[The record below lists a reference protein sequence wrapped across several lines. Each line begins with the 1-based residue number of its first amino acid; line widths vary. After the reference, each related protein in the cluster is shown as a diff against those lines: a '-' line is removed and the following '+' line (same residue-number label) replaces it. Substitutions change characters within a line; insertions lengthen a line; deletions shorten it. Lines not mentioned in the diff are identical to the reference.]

1 MANQLQTNLELISKE
16 KTEKIIPENIKKDVQ
31 IFDVTGSLEGLSF
44 NVYMQNSEP
53 INKDGIWIKNN
64 SKLAGAKFYN
74 YTTVTGEFLEASKF
88 NFLKRTEG
96 ATSGIGIIDG
106 YMYITDAAGTNS
118 VKINLNTKVISNIN
132 VIGHSANYLLGSCVY
147 NSKLYVFTY
156 GGTSSSGND
165 HTLRA
170 YCYDSVSDIMTYVS
184 SASINRD
191 DYTFSSGQRR
201 GVYVYEK
208 KAYIFSLS
216 TDSYIGGK
224 NVAYTTFDLET
235 NKFGSLMKVSKFI
248 DSPSTICGYGNH
260 VYWAEPT
267 FYSGYLG
274 GKFCEMNLLDNTLTE
289 YDLGRGSGLGNLSPY
304 AVNEDIVYLFHAD
317 SKEQTEYIKYNLKTK
332 TFEKV
337 LAGNSYYVKRGTTL
351 PMALLDD
358 KTGILYFRSWAGEV
372 QPCGM
377 QFTDSPIV
385 SSLSDNTAVVIES
398 FYENIIK
405 IEDQTNMHVGLENVY
420 LKTIDGLISK
430 PVFLGNGETW
440 EFYKNLSG
448 ETATITFDTDG
459 GSTINPIEVVIG
471 QKIGNVNTP
480 SKAGYAFSNWYLN
493 GKPFDFSKPIVEDLT
508 LVAGWETY
516 EVIECIKSTGTQYI
530 NTGFTPNQDTK
541 VEMEVMF
548 NDITSAENLWCAR
561 GESNANSFVMFKLQ
575 TNFRCDY
582 NATLGTIDNF
592 TIVPNTKYKV
602 CMDKNEVYIDDNLLY
617 THEEATFM
625 APDSLTLMMSYV
637 TSHNNNQ
644 DNFGHFK
651 MYSCKIYD
659 NGVLVRNFVPIKT
672 EKGTVGLLDQ
682 VNNVAYYNAGTGTFE
697 VLDDINNYT
706 QLEYIESTGT

>member
-16 KTEKIIPENIKKDVQ
+16 KTEKIISENIKKDIQ

-74 YTTVTGEFLEASKF
+74 YATATGEFLEASKF

-96 ATSGIGIIDG
+96 TTSGIGIIDG

-118 VKINLNTKVISNIN
+118 VKINLNTKVISSIN
-132 VIGHSANYLLGSCVY
+132 VIEHSANYLLGSCVY

-156 GGTSSSGND
+156 GGAPSSTSDNVV
-165 HTLRA
+165 RA
-170 YCYDSVSDIMTYVS
+170 YCYDSVSDTTSFIS

-191 DYTFSSGQRR
+191 DSSFSNGQRR

-216 TDSYIGGK
+216 TDSYIGGN

-235 NKFGSLMKVSKFI
+235 NKFGSLMKVSKRI
-248 DSPSTICGYGNH
+248 ENPSTICGYGNH

-267 FYSGYLG
+267 FNSGYSG
-274 GKFCEMNLLDNTLTE
+274 GKFCEMNLLDNTLTT
-289 YDLGRGSGLGNLSPY
+289 YDLGRGSDLASLSPY
-304 AVNEDIVYLFHAD
+304 AVNEDIVYLFHAN

-337 LAGNSYYVKRGTTL
+337 LAGNSYYVKRGTTQ

-385 SSLSDNTAVVIES
+385 SSLSDNTAVVIGS

-480 SKAGYAFSNWYLN
+480 SKAGYVFDDWYLN
-493 GKPFDFSKPIVEDLT
+493 GEPFDFSKPIVEDIT

-516 EVIECIKSTGTQYI
+516 EVIDYIESSGTQYI
-530 NTGFTPNQDTK
+530 DTGVKGSIKNKIELDLQYVGDVSKFQINGLLWGD
-541 VEMEVMF
+541 MR
-548 NDITSAENLWCAR
+548 NDIGLYNSKVFWGVSTNSVTSNTNADNGRHTYFIDCTNGSYGMDGTTIGSVTPATVGDSGKHVLLGAR
-561 GESNANSFVMFKLQ
+561 GL
-575 TNFRCDY
+575 Y
-582 NATLGTIDNF
+582 NADPERYCYEKIYGG
-592 TIVPNTKYKV
+592 KY
-602 CMDKNEVYIDDNLLY
+602 YIDGIL
-617 THEEATFM
+617 A
-625 APDSLTLMMSYV
+625 
-637 TSHNNNQ
+637 
-644 DNFGHFK
+644 
-651 MYSCKIYD
+651 
-659 NGVLVRNFVPIKT
+659 RNFIPIKT
-672 EKGTVGLLDQ
+672 EKGAVGLLDQ
-682 VNNVAYYNAGTGTFE
+682 VNNVAYYNVGTGTFE
-697 VLDDINNYT
+697 IPK
-706 QLEYIESTGT
+706 EI